1 MLSWRRDVSVAV
13 TIYAPRQLSI
23 SVIRSAARG
32 LRVAPHAEPVLCS
45 IEGAGMQI
53 TVGAVALDELPQ
65 RVANV
70 RAFAMTRCH
79 IIDDRVLSALDD
91 VEYGYAL
98 HCTPGLA
105 GRVAELVVNLTRLC
119 DGIAFDGSSL
129 RDGHGQVLAADAPG
143 SAEEESSTLD
153 MSPEVSGRFTTPP
166 TAERVLKR
174 VWVLAA
180 VAMRAFL
187 ESSSNNSV
195 AEPFTRIWNWLDR
208 SGSLPELED
217 AERGLLSTPHGR
229 MTMEQ
234 KVVAGWRGEGLGV
247 LSWALHATPMVDHQT
262 PFDPGSIATSMGF
275 LADVIPA
282 QLRTPQLRSTTELE
296 WQRRRLYGIHWRL
309 REFWLRPRPFDFRS
323 YARTA
328 NHGAFD
334 LIGIP
339 LLDDDL
345 AIAGR
350 PLAAAARDLAQRSH
364 DMVVERHLAIGWL
377 LGKHHDYSRVDT
389 TV

>member
-1 MLSWRRDVSVAV
+1 MSVAV
-13 TIYAPRQLSI
+13 TIYASRPLPLG
-23 SVIRSAARG
+23 VIRSAARG
-32 LRVAPHAEPVLCS
+32 LFVAPHAEPVVCS
-45 IEGAGMQI
+45 IEGNGLQI
-53 TVGAVALDELPQ
+53 TIGAISVDDLPQ

-79 IIDDRVLSALDD
+79 ISDDRVLAMLDD
-91 VEYGYAL
+91 AEYGYVL
-98 HCTPGLA
+98 HCTPSLT
-105 GRVAELVVNLTRLC
+105 GRVAELVLNLTRLC
-119 DGIAFDGSSL
+119 DGVSFDGAAL
-129 RDGHGQVLAADAPG
+129 RDGHGQVLAADEPN
-143 SAEEESSTLD
+143 SSEESNTQD

-166 TAERVLKR
+166 TAERVLRR

-195 AEPFTRIWNWLDR
+195 SEPFTRIWNWLDR
-208 SGSLPELED
+208 SGALPELED
-217 AERGLLSTPHGR
+217 AERHLLSTPHGR

-262 PFDPGSIATSMGF
+262 PFDPGTIATSMGF

-282 QLRTPQLRSTTELE
+282 QLRHPQLRSATELE

-309 REFWLRPRPFDFRS
+309 REFWLRPRAFDFRAW
-323 YARTA
+323 ARTA
-328 NHGAFD
+328 PHGAFD

-339 LLDDDL
+339 ILQDDL
-345 AIAGR
+345 AIAGHPL
-350 PLAAAARDLAQRSH
+350 PLAPRDLAQRSH
-364 DMVVERHLAIGWL
+364 DMVVERHMAIGWL

>member
-1 MLSWRRDVSVAV
+1 MLSQQRVVSVAV
-13 TIYAPRQLSI
+13 TIYAPRPLSL

-32 LRVAPHAEPVLCS
+32 CRVAPHAEPVLCS
-45 IEGAGMQI
+45 IEGAGLQI
-53 TVGAVALDELPQ
+53 TVGAVPIDELPQ

-79 IIDDRVLSALDD
+79 ITDDSVLSSLDD
-91 VEYGYAL
+91 CEYAYAL
-98 HCTPGLA
+98 HCTPGVT
-105 GRVAELVVNLTRLC
+105 GRAAELVVNLTRLC
-119 DGIAFDGSSL
+119 DGIAFDGTTL
-129 RDGHGQVLAADAPG
+129 RDGHGQVLAADTPG
-143 SAEEESSTLD
+143 SNEESTTLD

-166 TAERVLKR
+166 TAERALRR

-187 ESSSNNSV
+187 ETSSNNSV
-195 AEPFTRIWNWLDR
+195 AEPFTRIWQWLDR

-217 AERGLLSTPHGR
+217 SERSLLSTPHGR
-229 MTMEQ
+229 LTMEQ
-234 KVVAGWRGEGLGV
+234 KVMAGWRGEGLGV

-262 PFDPGSIATSMGF
+262 PFDPGAIASSMGF

-282 QLRTPQLRSTTELE
+282 QLRNPQLRSATELE

-309 REFWLRPRPFDFRS
+309 REFWLRPRTFDFRA

-328 NHGAFD
+328 PHGTFD

-339 LLDDDL
+339 LLNDDL
-345 AIAGR
+345 AIAGQ
-350 PLAAAARDLAQRSH
+350 PLSQAPRDLAQRSH
-364 DMVVERHLAIGWL
+364 DMVVERHMAIGWL